1 MASLDDI
8 LTTQKNGV
16 VAIGV
21 LTQVFERFLGNIT
34 SQTVS
39 SDTLVISGPGRLVSF
54 VVVDPGTADGAIHN
68 SPSVAAV
75 DISNQ
80 LCVVPQ
86 TAGIYPAGL
95 NFKNGL
101 VIIPGT
107 GQYINVT
114 YARV

>member
-21 LTQVFERFLGNIT
+21 LSQIFQRLLGTFT

-39 SDTLVISGPGRLVSF
+39 ADTLIITGSGRLVNFS
-54 VVVDPGTADGAIHN
+54 VVDAGTGDGAIHN
-68 SPSVAAV
+68 SATVAGVTTA
-75 DISNQ
+75 NQ

-86 TAGIYPAGL
+86 TVGIYPAGL
-95 NFKNGL
+95 VFTNGL
-101 VIIPGT
+101 VIVVGT
-107 GQYINVT
+107 GQLINVT